1 MNAISTICVPVNSA
15 DIWSNCQDISARFIR
30 VSSPRLGLSQASA
43 ADQEEHIMHRND
55 EAAERL
61 DLGSVVT
68 ETKGN
73 GQLSADQ
80 NGQPQIP
87 VGLSDD

>member
-1 MNAISTICVPVNSA
+1 
-15 DIWSNCQDISARFIR
+15 
-30 VSSPRLGLSQASA
+30 
-43 ADQEEHIMHRND
+43 MHRND

-61 DLGSVVT
+61 DLGSIVT

>member
-1 MNAISTICVPVNSA
+1 MSAKVTSA
-15 DIWSNCQDISARFIR
+15 DIRSNCPNISARVVR
-30 VSSPRLGLSQASA
+30 NASLRLGLSQASA
-43 ADQEEHIMHRND
+43 ADQEEDIMHRND

-61 DLGSVVT
+61 DLGSIVT

-87 VGLSDD
+87 VGLADD

>member
-1 MNAISTICVPVNSA
+1 MY
-15 DIWSNCQDISARFIR
+15 
-30 VSSPRLGLSQASA
+30 
-43 ADQEEHIMHRND
+43 RND
-55 EAAERL
+55 HDQDDGRV
-61 DLGSVVT
+61 DLGCALVQ
-68 ETKGN
+68 TKGN